1 MKKFTT
7 EEEMKTKKVKK
18 IIGWTILAGI
28 FVGILSVPIIE
39 KGWRDGL
46 ITLALIFALFG
57 IIYLAVDAIT
67 EG

>member
-1 MKKFTT
+1 
-7 EEEMKTKKVKK
+7 MKTKKVKK
-18 IIGWTILAGI
+18 IIGWTILVAI

-46 ITLALIFALFG
+46 MILALIFALFG

-67 EG
+67 ED

>member
-1 MKKFTT
+1 MK
-7 EEEMKTKKVKK
+7 MKKVKK
-18 IIGWTILAGI
+18 IIGWTILAAI

-46 ITLALIFALFG
+46 MILALIFALFG

-67 EG
+67 ED